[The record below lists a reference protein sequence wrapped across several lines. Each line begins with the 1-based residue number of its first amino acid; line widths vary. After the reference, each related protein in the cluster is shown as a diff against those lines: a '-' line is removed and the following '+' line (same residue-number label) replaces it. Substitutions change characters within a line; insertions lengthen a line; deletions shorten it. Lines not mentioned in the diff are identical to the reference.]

1 MTYAGLDIG
10 SRTIVL
16 VELGERMED
25 FAIVDTGPNPSCRCH
40 QLLAAKT
47 YQRVVATG
55 YGRHL
60 AAASLADEV
69 VSEIRAYAVGAR
81 YLYQD
86 CRTVIDVGGQDCKV
100 TLLSDAGGVQKFEM
114 NDRCAAG
121 TGRFL
126 EVMARALEL
135 YIAQLGGHALTA
147 VEMVPISSLCTV
159 FAESEVVSLIA
170 RGEESRTIALG
181 LHEAISVRIAAMVR
195 RVGPR
200 ERVVFAGGGEMREK
214 LENRAHELG
223 LADRVRFTGFIS
235 CDEEVYRILSECG
248 LALATYPPEDG
259 TYKRYCDPG
268 KVKIYLA

>member
-16 VELGERMED
+16 VEFGERLGD
-25 FAIVDTGPNPSCRCH
+25 FVILDTGPNPIHRCER
-40 QLLAAKT
+40 LLNGRT
-47 YQRVVATG
+47 YRRVVATG

-60 AAASLADEV
+60 AASTLASGI

-81 YLYQD
+81 HLYSD

-100 TLLSDAGGVQKFEM
+100 ALLSDEGEVRKFEM

-126 EVMARALEL
+126 EVMARALDL
-135 YIAQLGGHALTA
+135 DIAQLGGHALAATK
-147 VEMVPISSLCTV
+147 MVPVNSLCTV

-170 RGEESRTIALG
+170 RGEDSRTIALG
-181 LHEAISVRIAAMVR
+181 LHEAIATRIAGMLR

-200 ERVVFAGGGEMREK
+200 ERAVFAGGGALNACLKR
-214 LENRAHELG
+214 L
-223 LADRVRFTGFIS
+223 
-235 CDEEVYRILSECG
+235 LSEKMG
-248 LALATYPPEDG
+248 VELTVPEQPQIVGALGAALIAKALGSVGAQGARVSSPLP
-259 TYKRYCDPG
+259 
-268 KVKIYLA
+268 